1 MDVLQELTESSDKGG
16 LPPPGFRNLPVDP
29 EDLPVLETVDFK
41 ALSPAWLR
49 WQLRRNL
56 IFQVVVLVGL
66 AIAIAINGW
75 IIWFLIPLL
84 VSLLVFGFVQ
94 TFIRKAY
101 ASRRYALR
109 ERDLTYQSGWI
120 WWSETAVPFNRIQH
134 CEIEQGPIE
143 KLYGLATLEVYT
155 AGKNSS
161 DLSIGGLE
169 RGVAERLKDYILG
182 HIQQETSEEE

>member
-1 MDVLQELTESSDKGG
+1 MDVLQGLTGSTDPEIPSNS
-16 LPPPGFRNLPVDP
+16 GFRNLPVDP
-29 EDLPVLETVDFK
+29 DDLPALEAAEFK
-41 ALSPAWLR
+41 PLSPAWLR

-66 AIAIAINGW
+66 SIAIAINGW
-75 IIWFLIPLL
+75 VFWFLIPLV
-84 VSLLVFGFVQ
+84 VSFLVFVFVQ

-101 ASRRYALR
+101 TSRRYALR

-169 RGVAERLKDYILG
+169 RQVAERLKDYILG
-182 HIQQETSEEE
+182 RIQQETSEEE